1 MSLQTLSRLS
11 NLLVKVFEKEEQKIK
26 EGEGQEKIIVN
37 RLVSEVATWYEKLR
51 TVMDYR
57 AEEVVL
63 RSAIDRILKRRLLLG
78 GNGETIAEPLIREL
92 VWARYFSGRN
102 ISEETIKKVAQ
113 KIDLYLSLRNQII
126 AAHKKLPKNI
136 DEWISQLMSS
146 DLEQIL
152 NPNVN
157 EDAMRN
163 FMFQILKEKINIL
176 DDTQETRDVQTFL
189 AVSRAFAKDDT
200 AFLRFHLFRQ
210 FFGELNEESLNAV
223 SAGFPNYY
231 QEATRQLNYRLKER
245 IYTYVKNQTPPFLI
259 LRDILTVY
267 QGNTRQL
274 LESPEDF
281 RETVFKA
288 CEARYG
294 GIAESVRRAL
304 IRSILFI
311 LLTKA
316 FLALAIEGTYETFVS
331 GQISWSSMALN
342 ISIPPLLM
350 IAVALFIKTPSRDNS
365 ERIFAR
371 IKSLLF
377 DEFSELFPSLRLKL
391 APDKTKPLQ
400 NAAFT
405 LLWLSAFALSFG
417 FIFFILTR
425 LNFNILTQGIF
436 VFFLAIVS
444 FLSYRISQ
452 TAHTYTIEEK
462 QGLVT
467 PVIDF
472 LFIPIVRVGRHLT
485 EGITQFDIILFVF
498 DFVIETPFKGLFS
511 FFEQWFFFLHRK
523 REDLG

>member
-1 MSLQTLSRLS
+1 MQTLSRLS
-11 NLLVKVFEKEEQKIK
+11 SLLIKVFEEDDQKIK
-26 EGEGQEKIIVN
+26 YGEGQDKIIVN

-57 AEEVVL
+57 AEEVIL
-63 RSAIDRILKRRLLLG
+63 RSAIDRILKRRLLWG

-92 VWARYFSGRN
+92 VWARYFPGKN
-102 ISEETIKKVAQ
+102 ISEETIKKVAT
-113 KIDLYLSLRNQII
+113 KINLYLNLRNRII
-126 AAHKKLPKNI
+126 ASQKKLPKNI

-152 NPNVN
+152 NPNIE

-163 FMFQILKEKINIL
+163 FMFQVLKEKITIL
-176 DDTQETRDVQTFL
+176 DDTQETRDVQVFL

-210 FFGELNEESLNAV
+210 FFGGLKEENSEVVV
-223 SAGFPNYY
+223 SGFLNYY
-231 QEATRQLNYRLKER
+231 QETTRQLNYRLKER

-259 LRDILTVY
+259 LRDILKVY
-267 QGNTRQL
+267 RGSARQL
-274 LESPEDF
+274 LDSPENF
-281 RETVFKA
+281 KEVVFKA
-288 CEARYG
+288 CEARYA
-294 GIAESVRRAL
+294 GISESVRRAL

-316 FLALAIEGTYETFVS
+316 VLALAIEGTYETFVS

-342 ISIPPLLM
+342 ISIPPILM
-350 IAVALFIKTPSRDNS
+350 IVVALFIKTPARDNS
-365 ERIFAR
+365 EKIFAR

-377 DEFSELFPSLRLKL
+377 DEHPELSYPLRLKL

-425 LNFNILTQGIF
+425 LNFNILTQGVF
-436 VFFLAIVS
+436 GFFLAIVS

-452 TAHTYTIEEK
+452 TAHTYTVEEK
-462 QGLVT
+462 QGLIT

-485 EGITQFDIILFVF
+485 EGISQLNIILFVF
-498 DFVIETPFKGLFS
+498 DFIIETPFKGLFV

-523 REDLG
+523 REELG